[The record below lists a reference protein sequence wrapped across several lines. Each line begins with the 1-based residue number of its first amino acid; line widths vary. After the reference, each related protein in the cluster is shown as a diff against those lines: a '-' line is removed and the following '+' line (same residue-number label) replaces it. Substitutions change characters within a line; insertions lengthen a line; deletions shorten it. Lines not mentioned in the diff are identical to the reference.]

1 MSLAVNSP
9 SPASV
14 PSSGGVSTSA
24 GSTLRVDRTMI
35 VVKNVEPWPISD
47 DLQGF
52 PVHLSIGQESVA
64 VAAVTLSMSNWVP
77 VRQSS
82 MSMKL
87 SGELAAAQSGI

>member
-24 GSTLRVDRTMI
+24 GSTLKVDRTMI

-52 PVHLSIGQESVA
+52 PVHLSICQESVA
-64 VAAVTLSMSNWVP
+64 VGICDVVHEQLGALKAVVD
-77 VRQSS
+77 VHEAER
-82 MSMKL
+82 
-87 SGELAAAQSGI
+87 

>member
-64 VAAVTLSMSNWVP
+64 VGICDVVHEQLGALKAVVD
-77 VRQSS
+77 VHEAER
-82 MSMKL
+82 
-87 SGELAAAQSGI
+87 